1 MIRPA
6 TAADAPAIAAIWNAL
21 IRDSAATFN
30 SVEYTDAQIAEMI
43 ATKARDHHAFYVD
56 DAVTGY
62 ATYGQFRGGVGY
74 ARCMEH
80 SIHLSHAAQGRGLGR
95 LLLAA
100 LEDHARTHGVH
111 SMIAAVAGENTA
123 GIAFHAACGY
133 AHVATIPAVG
143 WKFGRWMD
151 LVLMQKF
158 LS

>member
-6 TAADAPAIAAIWNAL
+6 TAADAPAIARIWNAL
-21 IRDSAATFN
+21 IRESVATFN
-30 SVEYTDAQIAEMI
+30 SVEYTDTQIADMV
-43 ATKARDHHAFYVD
+43 AAKARDGHAFFVD
-56 DAVTGY
+56 DHVTGY

-74 ARCMEH
+74 ARSMEH
-80 SIHLSHAAQGRGLGR
+80 SIHLSPTASGRGLGR
-95 LLLAA
+95 A
-100 LEDHARTHGVH
+100 LMKAVEDHARAQGAH
-111 SMIAAVAGENTA
+111 SMIAGVGGENTA

-151 LVLMQKF
+151 LLLMQKF